1 MVVGRSSS
9 FSDGE
14 HNRRT
19 LPKEFG
25 VCYSTREEGGVFFLE
40 RKRRKN
46 HSSSIEPGAL
56 AKKSR
61 PTLDG
66 GRKKGKPVLLA
77 EPCNYNPDG
86 VPIYYSV
93 SQTYIG
99 YYITRTVKRLKG
111 KNGESFFYLIFFV
124 SLRIHNDD
132 INFILTGVVDAAC
145 TDEKKKCD
153 RLVYSSRSS
162 TRPSTS
168 SDLLIR

>member
-1 MVVGRSSS
+1 MLFYKRRGRS
-9 FSDGE
+9 
-14 HNRRT
+14 
-19 LPKEFG
+19 
-25 VCYSTREEGGVFFLE
+25 FL
-40 RKRRKN
+40 R
-46 HSSSIEPGAL
+46 SSSIEPGAL
-56 AKKSR
+56 AKKKVVPLSM
-61 PTLDG
+61 
-66 GRKKGKPVLLA
+66 
-77 EPCNYNPDG
+77 G
-86 VPIYYSV
+86 VERRESPFSTRQSHVTIIQTGYLYTTPSLP
-93 SQTYIG
+93 TYIG

-111 KNGESFFYLIFFV
+111 KKWRKLFYLIFFV